1 MNYNTSKLNDMV
13 SKATATKGSSQAFD
27 YLLDDKGHAQELD
40 RNLLTGENGQEL
52 LAEFREVQAQNTNCI
67 NNTYSI
73 VLSPSNERSFT
84 NDELRELGREHL
96 KNLGFDLENTQYL
109 MTVHRSTDQPH
120 VHILANRIN
129 MQGNAHKDNFIGK
142 RAQRSAE
149 QIAERLGLT
158 TAKEIQK
165 NKELSFEPNIKA
177 IRKEIQ
183 QAFNQ
188 AKQEPDFASFC
199 SKMKSQGIEVRE
211 IHNSGGKLQ
220 GLRYVHSKSGADLK
234 ASEVGKE
241 FGAKTLVQKGMPFKD
256 VTLDINLSKFVV
268 KKGLEMAQEGA
279 KKNISRGFSW

>member
-1 MNYNTSKLNDMV
+1 MV
-13 SKATATKGSSQAFD
+13 SKATATRGSSQAFD
-27 YLLDDKGHAQELD
+27 YLLDDKGQAQELD
-40 RNLLTGENGQEL
+40 RNLITGDKGQEL
-52 LAEFREVQAQNTNCI
+52 LAEFREVQAQNTNCT

-96 KNLGFDLENTQYL
+96 NNLGFDLENTQYL

-120 VHILANRIN
+120 VHILANRID

-158 TAKEIQK
+158 TARDIQK

-256 VTLDINLSKFVV
+256 VPLDINLSKFVV

>member
-1 MNYNTSKLNDMV
+1 MV
-13 SKATATKGSSQAFD
+13 SKATATRGSSQAFD
-27 YLLDDKGHAQELD
+27 YLLDDKGQAQELD
-40 RNLLTGENGQEL
+40 RNLITGDKGQEL

-120 VHILANRIN
+120 VHILANRID

-158 TAKEIQK
+158 TARDIQK

-256 VTLDINLSKFVV
+256 VPLDINLSKFVV

>member
-1 MNYNTSKLNDMV
+1 MV

-40 RNLLTGENGQEL
+40 RNLITGENGQEL
-52 LAEFREVQAQNTNCI
+52 LAEFREVQAMNTNCI

-84 NDELRELGREHL
+84 NAELKQLGREHL

-120 VHILANRIN
+120 VHILANRID

-158 TAKEIQK
+158 TAMDIQK

-199 SKMKSQGIEVRE
+199 SKMKAQGVEVRE

-220 GLRYVHSKSGADLK
+220 GLRYVHSKTGTDLK

-256 VTLDINLSKFVV
+256 VPLDINLSKFVV

>member
-1 MNYNTSKLNDMV
+1 MV

-120 VHILANRIN
+120 VHILANRID
-129 MQGNAHKDNFIGK
+129 MQGNAHKDNYIGK

>member
-1 MNYNTSKLNDMV
+1 MV

-220 GLRYVHSKSGADLK
+220 GLRYVHSKSEADLK

>member
-1 MNYNTSKLNDMV
+1 MV
-13 SKATATKGSSQAFD
+13 SKATATRGSSQAFD

-120 VHILANRIN
+120 VHILANRID

-158 TAKEIQK
+158 TARDIQK
-165 NKELSFEPNIKA
+165 NKELSLEPNIKA

-199 SKMKSQGIEVRE
+199 SKMKSQGVEVRE

-220 GLRYVHSKSGADLK
+220 GLRYVHSKTGTDLK

-256 VTLDINLSKFVV
+256 VPLDINLSKFVV

>member
-1 MNYNTSKLNDMV
+1 MV

-120 VHILANRIN
+120 VHILANRID

-158 TAKEIQK
+158 TARDIQK
-165 NKELSFEPNIKA
+165 NKELSLEPNIKA

-256 VTLDINLSKFVV
+256 VPLDINLSKFVV
-268 KKGLEMAQEGA
+268 KKGLEMVQEGA

>member
-1 MNYNTSKLNDMV
+1 MV

>member
-1 MNYNTSKLNDMV
+1 MV

-52 LAEFREVQAQNTNCI
+52 LAEFREVQAQNTNCT

-120 VHILANRIN
+120 VHILANRID

-158 TAKEIQK
+158 TARDIQK

-199 SKMKSQGIEVRE
+199 SKMKSQGVEVRE

-220 GLRYVHSKSGADLK
+220 GLRYVHSKTGTDLK

-256 VTLDINLSKFVV
+256 VPLDINLSKFVV

>member
-1 MNYNTSKLNDMV
+1 MV
-13 SKATATKGSSQAFD
+13 SKATATRGSSQAFD

-40 RNLLTGENGQEL
+40 RNLITGDKGQEL

-96 KNLGFDLENTQYL
+96 KNLGFELDNTQYL

-120 VHILANRIN
+120 VHILANRID

-158 TAKEIQK
+158 TARDIQK

-256 VTLDINLSKFVV
+256 VPLDINLSKFVV
-268 KKGLEMAQEGA
+268 KKGLEMVQEGA

>member
-1 MNYNTSKLNDMV
+1 MV
-13 SKATATKGSSQAFD
+13 SKATATRGSSQAFD

-120 VHILANRIN
+120 VHILANRID

-158 TAKEIQK
+158 TARDIQK
-165 NKELSFEPNIKA
+165 NKELSLEPNIKA

-256 VTLDINLSKFVV
+256 VPLDINLSKFVV

>member
-1 MNYNTSKLNDMV
+1 MV
-13 SKATATKGSSQAFD
+13 SKATATRGSSQAFD
-27 YLLDDKGHAQELD
+27 YLLDDKGQAQELD
-40 RNLLTGENGQEL
+40 RNLITGDKGQEL

-120 VHILANRIN
+120 VHILANRID

-158 TAKEIQK
+158 TARDIQK
-165 NKELSFEPNIKA
+165 NKELSFEANIKA

-188 AKQEPDFASFC
+188 AKQAPDFKSFC
-199 SKMKSQGIEVRE
+199 DKMKSQGIEVRE

-256 VTLDINLSKFVV
+256 VPLDINLSKFVV
-268 KKGLEMAQEGA
+268 KKGVEMAQEA
-279 KKNISRGFSW
+279 VKKNISRGFSW

>member
-1 MNYNTSKLNDMV
+1 MV
-13 SKATATKGSSQAFD
+13 SKATATRGSSQAFD

-52 LAEFREVQAQNTNCI
+52 LAEFREVQAMNTNCTK
-67 NNTYSI
+67 NTYSI

-84 NDELRELGREHL
+84 NDELKELGREHL
-96 KNLGFDLENTQYL
+96 KNLGIDLENTQYL
-109 MTVHRSTDQPH
+109 MAVHRSTDQPH

-129 MQGNAHKDNFIGK
+129 MEGVAHKDNYIGK

-149 QIAERLGLT
+149 QIAQSRGLI
-158 TAKEIQK
+158 TAREIQH

-183 QAFNQ
+183 QAFNT
-188 AKQEPDFASFC
+188 AKKEPDFKSFC
-199 SKMKSQGIEVRE
+199 EKMKAQGVEVRE

-220 GLRYVHSKSGADLK
+220 GLRYVHSKTGTDIK

-241 FGAKTLVQKGMPFKD
+241 FGAKTLVKGGMSFGKD
-256 VTLDINLSKFVV
+256 FPLDTNLAKFVV
-268 KKGLEMAQEGA
+268 KKGVEMAQEA
-279 KKNISRGFSW
+279 VKKNISRGFSW

>member
-1 MNYNTSKLNDMV
+1 MV

-52 LAEFREVQAQNTNCI
+52 LAEFREVQAMNTNCI

>member
-1 MNYNTSKLNDMV
+1 MV

-40 RNLLTGENGQEL
+40 RNLITGENGQEL
-52 LAEFREVQAQNTNCI
+52 LAEFREVQAMNTNCT

-84 NDELRELGREHL
+84 NAELKQLGREHL

-120 VHILANRIN
+120 VHILANRID
-129 MQGNAHKDNFIGK
+129 MQGNAHKDKFIGK

-158 TAKEIQK
+158 TARDIQK

-199 SKMKSQGIEVRE
+199 SKMKAQGVEVRE

-220 GLRYVHSKSGADLK
+220 GLRYVHSKTGTDLK

-256 VTLDINLSKFVV
+256 VPLDINLSKFVV

>member
-1 MNYNTSKLNDMV
+1 MV

-120 VHILANRIN
+120 VHILANRID

-158 TAKEIQK
+158 TARDIQK
-165 NKELSFEPNIKA
+165 NKELSLEPNIKA

-220 GLRYVHSKSGADLK
+220 GLRYVHSKTGTDIK

-256 VTLDINLSKFVV
+256 VPLDINLSKFVV
-268 KKGLEMAQEGA
+268 KKGLEMVQEGA

>member
-1 MNYNTSKLNDMV
+1 MV

-120 VHILANRIN
+120 VHILANRID

-149 QIAERLGLT
+149 QIAERQGLT
-158 TAKEIQK
+158 TARDIQK
-165 NKELSFEPNIKA
+165 NKELSAEPNIKA
-177 IRKEIQ
+177 IRREIQ

-256 VTLDINLSKFVV
+256 VPLDINLSKFVV
-268 KKGLEMAQEGA
+268 KKGLEMVQEGA